1 MFEEAQLADKAL
13 LDFIAHL
20 RDWSRSARM
29 LVLVLSRPDE
39 RAGQQDGQAERLELE
54 PLSDAEIDELVAGTV
69 DGAPE
74 ALLATIRALVSSRLD
89 RLDRLDSDERQVQFA
104 GAGLGETFTTAGAAA
119 VADMSDNVARR
130 LLDGLVTKA
139 FLELEADADSTA
151 GRYAFV
157 QGVVRRVTLARASR
171 RELKR
176 RHLAAV
182 EHLLVLTETE
192 PELATA
198 LAGHLVAAVEADPRG
213 SDVAPIKH
221 HAVKMLRAAADR
233 AAAVGA
239 LQEALSLFDRALEL
253 TDDEHERAVIFEAG
267 GFVGYRAGETDAA
280 TTRYRAAQDLHAA
293 AGRTTER
300 HRVWAMELRA
310 AGYARP
316 TGEVL
321 PAARALYAELGD
333 QSDAVAALAG
343 NVLAYTLY
351 QSGQSEEAL
360 RIASRTALI
369 AEERADNGE
378 LAFALG
384 VEGSAL
390 QQLERL
396 DEAIAVKRRVVAVA
410 EEHDTRRV
418 APASSNLAVA
428 LASIGRYGEAADR
441 AREALVRAERAGERF
456 FERYARL
463 VLGRALCSLGQ
474 RDEAVAEIESV
485 KDRVPPFYVAMAIAP
500 LVVIALGRGQE
511 VGSVSW

>member
-1 MFEEAQLADKAL
+1 
-13 LDFIAHL
+13 
-20 RDWSRSARM
+20 
-29 LVLVLSRPDE
+29 
-39 RAGQQDGQAERLELE
+39 
-54 PLSDAEIDELVAGTV
+54 
-69 DGAPE
+69 
-74 ALLATIRALVSSRLD
+74 
-89 RLDRLDSDERQVQFA
+89 
-104 GAGLGETFTTAGAAA
+104 
-119 VADMSDNVARR
+119 MSDNVARR

-369 AEERADNGE
+369 SRGASRQRRA
-378 LAFALG
+378 G
-384 VEGSAL
+384 VRARRRGKRASSSSSAW
-390 QQLERL
+390 
-396 DEAIAVKRRVVAVA
+396 
-410 EEHDTRRV
+410 TRR
-418 APASSNLAVA
+418 L
-428 LASIGRYGEAADR
+428 R
-441 AREALVRAERAGERF
+441 
-456 FERYARL
+456 
-463 VLGRALCSLGQ
+463 
-474 RDEAVAEIESV
+474 
-485 KDRVPPFYVAMAIAP
+485 
-500 LVVIALGRGQE
+500 
-511 VGSVSW
+511 